1 MPLQFVGKLKIVSKG
16 KSFTNKET
24 GEVRE
29 GKYTHVFAVQDAE
42 GNPQIVEL
50 AAKVSYEQYLDE
62 LVECE
67 VTLYPMREGS
77 GFWAAITS
85 CEPAVIK

>member
-24 GEVRE
+24 GKVQEP
-29 GKYTHVFAVQDAE
+29 KYTHVFAVQDAE
-42 GNPQIVEL
+42 GEPQIVEL
-50 AAKVSYEQYLDE
+50 KSKESYEQFIDQ

-77 GFWAAITS
+77 GFWASLTNVQEAI
-85 CEPAVIK
+85 V